1 MKKFNLNKIAA
12 FFLALVIFTG
22 CVEDDNFEIPSGI
35 SGITEYPIA
44 GAEFNSISAVLGNF
58 TSGIGDPITYEES
71 GVGVS
76 EKYTEGYVVS
86 SDEGGNFFKQIVIQD
101 SPENP
106 TAAIVIQVDKS
117 PMFTQYEFG
126 RKVFIKLNGLSVGL
140 YNGVINLG
148 RLEAN
153 QVNRIASTDVGKYI
167 LRAADVETIVAK
179 EVNILDFNDGLESQ
193 YIRLA
198 GMQFNRNIIG
208 QSFASE
214 SNDSFDGERLLEECS
229 SGNTVKLSTSTFS
242 DFKGLTLPEK
252 KGTIDGILTRNFFD
266 EFYTIYINT
275 PEAINFDNVDRCD
288 PDFLEC
294 TGASGGGS
302 VIFEEDFES
311 FGGFASEGWDNINID
326 GTSTDWFISS
336 FGGNSYS
343 RISAF
348 NSGNPDANV
357 WLVTPVLNMD
367 ATTGEEITF
376 DVQASFDNGTNL
388 AVYVSTNYAG
398 DPTTATWSLLDA
410 TIPSGPSGGFGDFET
425 VGPVNISCVDGNA
438 VFGFFYEGSDPSAT
452 TRYHLDNLEITG
464 N

>member
-1 MKKFNLNKIAA
+1 MKKFNLKKIAA

-44 GAEFNSISAVLGNF
+44 GAEFNSINAVLGNF
-58 TSGIGDPITYEES
+58 TSGSGDPITYEES

-153 QVNRIASTDVGKYI
+153 QVNRIASTDVAKYI

-193 YIRLA
+193 YIRLS

-242 DFKGLTLPEK
+242 DFKGLTLPK
-252 KGTIDGILTRNFFD
+252 NKGTIDGILTRNFFD

-275 PEAINFDNVDRCD
+275 PEGINFDNVDRCD

-294 TGASGGGS
+294 TGASGGGL
-302 VIFEEDFES
+302 VIIKEDFES
-311 FGGFASEGWDNINID
+311 FSGFASEGWDNINID
-326 GTSTDWFISS
+326 GTSTDWFISG

-348 NSGNPDANV
+348 NSGNADANV

-388 AVYVSTNYAG
+388 SVYVSTNYAG

-425 VGPVNISCVDGNA
+425 VGPVNISCVNGNA